1 MKSNQNIGRTLFLLV
16 CFVIIFT
23 IGIGTFSWI
32 SFKNEND
39 KVNNKMYSINNYVA
53 LTDNAR
59 VVQVDFKKQVQYWKD
74 TLLRGNDPASFDKS
88 YSEFL
93 KQDETV
99 QTGLSKLKESMSK
112 QNMDTALVDKLAN
125 SHKELRNKYT
135 QAIQSYDKNNLQ
147 SFKIVDELV
156 KGIDR
161 EPTDNMDLLVK
172 QIQQKENSEV
182 TNSINQLKEDNSK
195 FQKSLIAII
204 LISICIS
211 IFFAALIFLTYKR
224 IIKFIEQ
231 LQLLM
236 ERAENGDFTV
246 KGEILKKDELGRVTE
261 KFNGFIE
268 KIRILISHTKEL
280 STNVYSSSGEMINSS
295 EEVNKAS
302 EQIAEAM
309 NNLSKASTEQSAL
322 AEQGNVMV
330 TNVVQGISS
339 ITKNNITIEELAVK
353 AMKTVDDSVA
363 SIKHQSDTMI
373 DTKNASK
380 DVSNT
385 ILTLSEKSKMISQ
398 VIDVINGISEQTNL
412 LALNASIEA
421 SRAGEAGKGFAVV
434 AEEVRK
440 LAEMSTESAKEI
452 SDLIKEVQTNIETT
466 VAKMNTAESSI
477 NEQVSSL
484 TSTENKFKNVKDAV
498 LGVTTKVKEVT
509 KEAIAI
515 NNSAKSVEES
525 INSIANILKDNALQ
539 TEEVSASTEE
549 QTSHIHE
556 ISSSI
561 SEISQ
566 LSSKLQQSIEKF
578 TI

>member
-1 MKSNQNIGRTLFLLV
+1 MKSNRNIGRTLFLLV

-32 SFKNEND
+32 SFRNENN
-39 KVNNKMYSINNYVA
+39 KVNSKMYSINNYVT

-59 VVQVDFKKQVQYWKD
+59 IVQVDFKKQVQYWKD
-74 TLLRGNDPASFDKS
+74 TLLRGNDAASFDKS

-93 KQDETV
+93 KQDEAV
-99 QTGLSKLKESMSK
+99 QTGLVKLKEAMSK
-112 QNMDTALVDKLAN
+112 QNMDTDLVDKIIN
-125 SHKELRNKYT
+125 SHKDLHNKYT
-135 QAIQSYDKNNLQ
+135 QAIQSYDKSNVQ
-147 SFKIVDELV
+147 SFKIVDGLV

-161 EPTDNMDLLVK
+161 DTTDNMDILVK
-172 QIQQKENSEV
+172 QIEQKENSEV
-182 TNSINQLKEDNSK
+182 TNSTNELKEDNSN
-195 FQKSLIAII
+195 FQKYLITII
-204 LISICIS
+204 SISICIS
-211 IFFAALIFLTYKR
+211 IFFAALIFLTYNR

-231 LQLLM
+231 LQSLM

-246 KGEILKKDELGRVTE
+246 KGQILKKDELGEVTE

-268 KIRILISHTKEL
+268 KIKMLISNTKEL
-280 STNVYSSSGEMINSS
+280 STNVYSSSGEMIKSS

-302 EQIAEAM
+302 EQIADAM
-309 NNLSKASTEQSAL
+309 NNLSKSSTEQSIL
-322 AEQGNVMV
+322 AEHGNTMV
-330 TNVVQGISS
+330 SNVVHGVSS
-339 ITKNNITIEELAVK
+339 ITKNNIAIEELVVR
-353 AMKTVDDSVA
+353 AMETVDDSVK
-363 SIKHQSDTMI
+363 SIKHQSDTMV
-373 DTKNASK
+373 DTKNASR

-385 ILTLSEKSKMISQ
+385 ILVLSEKSKMISQ
-398 VIDVINGISEQTNL
+398 VIDVINDISEQTNL

-440 LAEMSTESAKEI
+440 LAEMSTQSAKEI
-452 SDLIKEVQTNIETT
+452 NDLIKEVQGNIETT
-466 VAKMNTAESSI
+466 VDKMNTAESSI
-477 NEQVSSL
+477 DEQVSSL
-484 TSTENKFKNVKDAV
+484 TLTENKFKDVKDSV
-498 LGVTTKVKEVT
+498 LEVTMKVKEVT

-525 INSIANILKDNALQ
+525 INSIVNILRDNALQ

-561 SEISQ
+561 NEISQ